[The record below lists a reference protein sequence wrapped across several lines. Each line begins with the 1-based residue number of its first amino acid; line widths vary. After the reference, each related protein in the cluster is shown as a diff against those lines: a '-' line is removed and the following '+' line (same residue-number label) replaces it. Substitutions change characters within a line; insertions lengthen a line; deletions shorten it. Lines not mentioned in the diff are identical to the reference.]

1 MLLLLRFVLSSGK
14 QFMSPQPSYRDN
26 SSLEAISCTALRSL
40 SSVNESVQKFDVE
53 TFIFRAQRLC
63 LCPPRRSQKAL
74 CHQCISGPFGRLNSA
89 WHGNRSK
96 DLRWNLHH
104 QQHLRILFVPVV
116 NQAFVGDLQNCLGR
130 QKTWH
135 AKTERPDKTKAKT
148 KRDAKSVT
156 TWTVQLRYS
165 ILAYCSNR
173 SLVELRHKCLG
184 ICCSAQFLSR
194 TLQNLHFLG
203 FYGTVPHAFTWHHK
217 QAWNSRCSDMV
228 LDKSPG

>member
-1 MLLLLRFVLSSGK
+1 MSLCKSLTLKRSSSVLSGFVFVRHAVHRKHCVTNAYLVLSGGWNLLG
-14 QFMSPQPSYRDN
+14 MEIY
-26 SSLEAISCTALRSL
+26 
-40 SSVNESVQKFDVE
+40 
-53 TFIFRAQRLC
+53 
-63 LCPPRRSQKAL
+63 
-74 CHQCISGPFGRLNSA
+74 
-89 WHGNRSK
+89 RSK

-148 KRDAKSVT
+148 KRDAKSLT

-165 ILAYCSNR
+165 VLACRSNR

-203 FYGTVPHAFTWHHK
+203 FYGTVLHAFTWLHK